1 MESNDVS
8 LGMLYEAALREA
20 RDDVIQE
27 MDPDFYRA
35 ASEYLGRLRHERY
48 DNVEAAVKR
57 AVTSRATLMLSLLL
71 EMRLEKAAGRRG
83 RAPGRGR
90 PLGGAPA
97 PGSAPAHGQDRE
109 DALPPDGA
117 PADAQDGPPL
127 GGPAPADAQD
137 GPPLGGPATPFPP
150 GRGNLL
156 DEEKY
161 ILYPGTDMDE
171 RRSLVLDG
179 IVSGR
184 PRLLESVTAAHK
196 TRLVMV
202 RMLEPVDELT
212 GADMSRY
219 GPYSAED
226 VATIP
231 LENAAALVSQGAA
244 VRIGA
249 DRG

>member
-1 MESNDVS
+1 METTDVS

-35 ASEYLGRLRHERY
+35 ASEYLGRLKHERY
-48 DNVEAAVKR
+48 DGAEAAVKR

-83 RAPGRGR
+83 RPRRDAP
-90 PLGGAPA
+90 PPA
-97 PGSAPAHGQDRE
+97 GEEPPASDQTAD
-109 DALPPDGA
+109 LPPPDGV
-117 PADAQDGPPL
+117 PADAQDAPPPQ
-127 GGPAPADAQD
+127 GPAQP
-137 GPPLGGPATPFPP
+137 PP
-150 GRGNLL
+150 GPGNLL

-184 PRLLESVTAAHK
+184 PRLLESVTASHR

-202 RMLEPVDELT
+202 RMLKPVDEMT
-212 GADMSRY
+212 GADMARY

-231 LENAAALVSQGAA
+231 LENAAALLSQGAA
-244 VRIGA
+244 ARVGT

>member
-1 MESNDVS
+1 MESTDVS

-20 RDDVIQE
+20 RDEAVQE

-48 DNVEAAVKR
+48 DGVEAAVKR
-57 AVTSRATLMLSLLL
+57 AVASRATLMLSLLL

-83 RAPGRGR
+83 RAAG
-90 PLGGAPA
+90 GGAAPPPA
-97 PGSAPAHGQDRE
+97 PKAASAPGPDPPH
-109 DALPPDGA
+109 DAS
-117 PADAQDGPPL
+117 ADAPDAAAPPPSPSPSPS
-127 GGPAPADAQD
+127 GS
-137 GPPLGGPATPFPP
+137 
-150 GRGNLL
+150 GNLL

-171 RRSLVLDG
+171 RRVLVLDG

-196 TRLVMV
+196 ARLVTV
-202 RMLEPVDELT
+202 RMLAPVGEMT
-212 GADMSRY
+212 GADLSRY

-226 VATIP
+226 VATVP
-231 LENAAALVSQGAA
+231 LENAAALVSQGQAA
-244 VRIGA
+244 RVGT

>member
-27 MDPDFYRA
+27 LDPDFYRA

-48 DNVEAAVKR
+48 DNAEAAVKR

-71 EMRLEKAAGRRG
+71 EMRLEKAARAAGRPSGRG
-83 RAPGRGR
+83 RAP
-90 PLGGAPA
+90 PASAPA
-97 PGSAPAHGQDRE
+97 PAQPPDSQ
-109 DALPPDGA
+109 PPDGA
-117 PADAQDGPPL
+117 PADVQDDPPPP
-127 GGPAPADAQD
+127 GPAPA
-137 GPPLGGPATPFPP
+137 PPSPSS

-202 RMLEPVDELT
+202 RMLKPVDEMT

-231 LENAAALVSQGAA
+231 LENAAALFSQGAA
-244 VRIGA
+244 VRIGV
-249 DRG
+249 DHG

>member
-1 MESNDVS
+1 MAGMESADVS

-71 EMRLEKAAGRRG
+71 EMRLEKAAGRRARRTG
-83 RAPGRGR
+83 PGPTPAG
-90 PLGGAPA
+90 GGAPPAA
-97 PGSAPAHGQDRE
+97 PGHPPASPAPA
-109 DALPPDGA
+109 PPDGA
-117 PADAQDGPPL
+117 PADAQDGPTAPP
-127 GGPAPADAQD
+127 GPPAPR
-137 GPPLGGPATPFPP
+137 PPSP

-184 PRLLESVTAAHK
+184 PRLLESVTAAHR

-202 RMLEPVDELT
+202 RMLAPVDEMT

-231 LENAAALVSQGAA
+231 LENAAALVSQGTAA
-244 VRIGA
+244 RIGA

>member
-1 MESNDVS
+1 METTDVS

-35 ASEYLGRLRHERY
+35 ASEYLGRLKHERY
-48 DNVEAAVKR
+48 DGAEAAVKR
-57 AVTSRATLMLSLLL
+57 AVTARATLMLSLLL

-83 RAPGRGR
+83 RRAGGPPPPAGGEPPATATAP
-90 PLGGAPA
+90 
-97 PGSAPAHGQDRE
+97 
-109 DALPPDGA
+109 PPEFQPPDDGA
-117 PADAQDGPPL
+117 PADEQGAPPPQ
-127 GGPAPADAQD
+127 GPAPPPQ
-137 GPPLGGPATPFPP
+137 GP
-150 GRGNLL
+150 GNLL

-184 PRLLESVTAAHK
+184 PRLLESVTAAHR

-202 RMLEPVDELT
+202 RMLRPVDEMT

-244 VRIGA
+244 ARVGA

>member
-1 MESNDVS
+1 METTDVS

-35 ASEYLGRLRHERY
+35 ASEYLGRLKHERY
-48 DNVEAAVKR
+48 DGAEAAVKR

-83 RAPGRGR
+83 RPRR
-90 PLGGAPA
+90 DVPP
-97 PGSAPAHGQDRE
+97 SAGEEPPDSGPPPDFS
-109 DALPPDGA
+109 PPDGA
-117 PADAQDGPPL
+117 PADAQDGPPPQ
-127 GGPAPADAQD
+127 GPARPPQ
-137 GPPLGGPATPFPP
+137 GP
-150 GRGNLL
+150 GNLL

-184 PRLLESVTAAHK
+184 PRLLESVTAAHR

-202 RMLEPVDELT
+202 RMLKPVDEMT
-212 GADMSRY
+212 GADMARY

-231 LENAAALVSQGAA
+231 LENAAALLSQGAA
-244 VRIGA
+244 ARVGT

>member
-1 MESNDVS
+1 MAAVETTDVS

-35 ASEYLGRLRHERY
+35 ASEYLGRLKHERY
-48 DNVEAAVKR
+48 DGAEAAVKR

-83 RAPGRGR
+83 RPRRGAPPPAGEE
-90 PLGGAPA
+90 APA
-97 PGSAPAHGQDRE
+97 PGPPADFS
-109 DALPPDGA
+109 PPDGA
-117 PADAQDGPPL
+117 LADGRDAPPPQ
-127 GGPAPADAQD
+127 GPAP
-137 GPPLGGPATPFPP
+137 PP
-150 GRGNLL
+150 GPGNLL

-184 PRLLESVTAAHK
+184 PRLLESVTAAHR
-196 TRLVMV
+196 TGLVMV
-202 RMLEPVDELT
+202 RMLKPVDEMT
-212 GADMSRY
+212 GADMARY

-244 VRIGA
+244 ARVGT

>member
-90 PLGGAPA
+90 PLGGAAA
-97 PGSAPAHGQDRE
+97 PGSAPAHGQALE

-117 PADAQDGPPL
+117 TADAQDGPPPP
-127 GGPAPADAQD
+127 GGPAA
-137 GPPLGGPATPFPP
+137 PFPT

-202 RMLEPVDELT
+202 RMLAPVDELT

>member
-8 LGMLYEAALREA
+8 LGLLYEAALREA

-48 DNVEAAVKR
+48 DNVEAAVKG

-90 PLGGAPA
+90 PIEGAAA
-97 PGSAPAHGQDRE
+97 PGSAPAPAQARE

-117 PADAQDGPPL
+117 PADAQDGPPPP
-127 GGPAPADAQD
+127 GGPAA
-137 GPPLGGPATPFPP
+137 PLPP

-202 RMLEPVDELT
+202 RMLAPVDELT

>member
-1 MESNDVS
+1 MESADVS

-20 RDDVIQE
+20 RDEAVQE

-83 RAPGRGR
+83 RPAGRGAAPASSSPPAGGPPGAR
-90 PLGGAPA
+90 DPPEPAGPPADEPDAAPPLPGAPE
-97 PGSAPAHGQDRE
+97 PPPA
-109 DALPPDGA
+109 
-117 PADAQDGPPL
+117 
-127 GGPAPADAQD
+127 GG
-137 GPPLGGPATPFPP
+137 
-150 GRGNLL
+150 GNLL

-171 RRSLVLDG
+171 RRALVLDG

-184 PRLLESVTAAHK
+184 PRLLESVTGAHR
-196 TRLVMV
+196 TRLVTI
-202 RMLEPVDELT
+202 RMLAPVAEMT
-212 GADMSRY
+212 GADLSRY

-231 LENAAALVSQGAA
+231 LENAAGLISQGQAA
-244 VRIGA
+244 RVGA

>member
-20 RDDVIQE
+20 RDEAVQE

-71 EMRLEKAAGRRG
+71 EMRLEKAAGR
-83 RAPGRGR
+83 PGR
-90 PLGGAPA
+90 
-97 PGSAPAHGQDRE
+97 
-109 DALPPDGA
+109 
-117 PADAQDGPPL
+117 PADRGP
-127 GGPAPADAQD
+127 GPAPPRRPAGAPD
-137 GPPLGGPATPFPP
+137 GPAQRPAASAPP
-150 GRGNLL
+150 PAADDPDAEPPPPPPAAQPAAGRGNLL

-171 RRSLVLDG
+171 RRALVLDG

-184 PRLLESVTAAHK
+184 PRLLESVTEAHR
-196 TRLVMV
+196 TRLVTV
-202 RMLEPVDELT
+202 RMLAPVPEMT
-212 GADMSRY
+212 GADLSRY

-231 LENAAALVSQGAA
+231 LENATGLISQGL
-244 VRIGA
+244 A
-249 DRG
+249 DRVGTDRG